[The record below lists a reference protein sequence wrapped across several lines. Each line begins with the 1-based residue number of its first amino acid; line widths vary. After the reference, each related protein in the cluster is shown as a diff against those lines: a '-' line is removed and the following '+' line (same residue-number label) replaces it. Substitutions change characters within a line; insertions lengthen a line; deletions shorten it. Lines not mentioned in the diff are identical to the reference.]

1 MKNKNNKPLGVL
13 VSSVLI
19 LVFSVVPSSFSQ
31 SIKNST
37 SLAPS
42 SNILQEQ
49 EMNSTNNIHIM
60 KTSANSYN
68 LVNGQT
74 VLVGTF
80 DTTYA
85 ITGSSNSLYKSED
98 LIIST
103 IQDDF
108 DNLPT
113 IGYVRAGNASEVFE
127 IGNSTAQTQA
137 KIPAAIPNPF
147 ADQQRINS
155 TVAQELSRAIASAH
169 SLNFTIVAIRCD
181 FGMNIENWQCEDHMI
196 FN

>member
-1 MKNKNNKPLGVL
+1 MKNKNNKPLSVL

-19 LVFSVVPSSFSQ
+19 LVFRVVPSSFPQ

-37 SLAPS
+37 SLVPPS
-42 SNILQEQ
+42 NVLQEQ

-85 ITGSSNSLYKSED
+85 ITGSSNSLHKSED

-108 DNLPT
+108 DNSPT
-113 IGYVRAGNASEVFE
+113 IGYVRAGNASEVA
-127 IGNSTAQTQA
+127 GNSTAQTQA

-169 SLNFTIVAIRCD
+169 SLNFTIVAIKCD
-181 FGMNIENWQCEDHMI
+181 FGMNIENWQCEDHSI

>member
-1 MKNKNNKPLGVL
+1 MKIINDKPLSAL
-13 VSSVLI
+13 VYIVLI
-19 LVFSVVPSSFSQ
+19 LVFAAIPSSFSQ

-37 SLAPS
+37 SLVPP

-49 EMNSTNNIHIM
+49 ETNSANNIHIM

-80 DTTYA
+80 DTTYT
-85 ITGSSNSLYKSED
+85 ITGSSNSLNKSKD

-108 DNLPT
+108 DKSPI
-113 IGYVRAGNASEVFE
+113 IGYVRAGNASEVLE
-127 IGNSTAQTQA
+127 IGNSTIEGQ
-137 KIPAAIPNPF
+137 IPAALPNLF
-147 ADQQRINS
+147 VDQQRINS
-155 TVAQELSRAIASAH
+155 TIAQQLSHAIASVD
-169 SLNFTIVAIRCD
+169 SLNFTIAEIKCD
-181 FGMNIENWQCEDHMI
+181 FGINIENWQCEDYSI
-196 FN
+196 VT

>member
-1 MKNKNNKPLGVL
+1 MKNKNNKPLSVL

-19 LVFSVVPSSFSQ
+19 LVFSVVPSSFPQ

-37 SLAPS
+37 SLVQP

-85 ITGSSNSLYKSED
+85 ITGRS
-98 LIIST
+98 
-103 IQDDF
+103 
-108 DNLPT
+108 
-113 IGYVRAGNASEVFE
+113 
-127 IGNSTAQTQA
+127 
-137 KIPAAIPNPF
+137 
-147 ADQQRINS
+147 NS

-169 SLNFTIVAIRCD
+169 SLNFTIVAIKCD
-181 FGMNIENWQCEDHMI
+181 FGMSIENWQCEDHSI

>member
-1 MKNKNNKPLGVL
+1 MKIINDKPLSAL
-13 VSSVLI
+13 VYIVLI
-19 LVFSVVPSSFSQ
+19 LVFIAVPSSFSQ

-37 SLAPS
+37 SLVPP

-49 EMNSTNNIHIM
+49 ETNSTNNIHIM

-80 DTTYA
+80 DTTYT
-85 ITGSSNSLYKSED
+85 ITGSSNSLNKSKD

-108 DNLPT
+108 DKSPI

-127 IGNSTAQTQA
+127 IGNSTIEGQ
-137 KIPAAIPNPF
+137 IPAALPNPF
-147 ADQQRINS
+147 VDQQRINS
-155 TVAQELSRAIASAH
+155 TIAQQLSHAIASVD
-169 SLNFTIVAIRCD
+169 SPNFTIAEIKCD
-181 FGMNIENWQCEDHMI
+181 FGINIENWQCEDYSI
-196 FN
+196 LT

>member
-1 MKNKNNKPLGVL
+1 
-13 VSSVLI
+13 
-19 LVFSVVPSSFSQ
+19 
-31 SIKNST
+31 
-37 SLAPS
+37 
-42 SNILQEQ
+42 
-49 EMNSTNNIHIM
+49 M

-74 VLVGTF
+74 VLVGIF
-80 DTTYA
+80 DTTYV
-85 ITGSSNSLYKSED
+85 ITGSSNSLHKSED

-108 DNLPT
+108 DNSPT

-127 IGNSTAQTQA
+127 IGSSTAKTQA

-147 ADQQRINS
+147 VDQQRINS
-155 TVAQELSRAIASAH
+155 TIAQELSRAIASAH
-169 SLNFTIVAIRCD
+169 SLNFTIVAIMCD
-181 FGMNIENWQCEDHMI
+181 FGMNIENWQCEDHSI